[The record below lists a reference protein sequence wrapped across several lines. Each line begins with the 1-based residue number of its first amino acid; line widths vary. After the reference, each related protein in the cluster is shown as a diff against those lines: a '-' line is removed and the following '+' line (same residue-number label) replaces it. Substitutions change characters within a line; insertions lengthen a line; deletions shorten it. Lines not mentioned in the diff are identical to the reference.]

1 MEKIDGER
9 AEELYKLEMNDFLSC
24 QVRVVRS
31 LALGLMCFYFVP
43 IDSIIV
49 SSAKKAA
56 SNRPILTLIL
66 LT

>member
-31 LALGLMCFYFVP
+31 LALDLMFFAP

-56 SNRPILTLIL
+56 SNRAILTLIL